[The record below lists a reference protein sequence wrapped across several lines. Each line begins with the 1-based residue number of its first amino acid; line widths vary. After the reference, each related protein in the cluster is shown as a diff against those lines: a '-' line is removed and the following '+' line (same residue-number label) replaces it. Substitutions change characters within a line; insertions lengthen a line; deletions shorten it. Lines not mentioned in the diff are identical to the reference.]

1 MAQVLKDMY
10 TRYDSEGNKIQKNP
24 EQKQY
29 LLLLYL
35 NDQDDDEYRTWEL
48 ITGRSNVIEY
58 LMDRYYDIEFSKS
71 MIIVST
77 LSIQDNQP
85 LLKFVQYCLD
95 REFIKDEDQIKILET
110 ILSDY
115 DEEGDDN
122 DD

>member
-58 LMDRYYDIEFSKS
+58 LIDRYYDIEFSKS